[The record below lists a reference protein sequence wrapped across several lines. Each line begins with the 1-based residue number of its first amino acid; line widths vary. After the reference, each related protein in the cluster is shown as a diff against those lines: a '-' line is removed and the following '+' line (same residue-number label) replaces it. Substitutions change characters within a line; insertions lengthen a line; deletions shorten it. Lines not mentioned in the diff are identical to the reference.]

1 MEVAGLVL
9 GAIPIVLKGIE
20 IYIELYEEWAKDS
33 TLLAQRHRQ
42 LRVEQLKF
50 KKSLMSLS
58 PDLDEEEI
66 NESLIRHF
74 PDDYKIIVG
83 TIEDLRQCIWKL
95 REQLGIGP
103 EGKVSTH
110 MKFEIIVL
118 TSDSS
123 KPLSSSRVRDEWRR
137 VKQSFKK
144 KETVELFNEI
154 DRYNNNLRI
163 CFEGKREISSDLG
176 STQPSGQGDSFN
188 RRVCQRLRS
197 DACLIHDAL
206 SEAYDR
212 DCANVHLNMIDL
224 SWHHQGFRT
233 SQLPDLCFPDRDS
246 CAQAPHHWYTA
257 KIRLEPMKTDA
268 PVQRAEVSTTNMPV
282 VTAPDKKPHRAR
294 LSVSFRRSSRSP
306 NPMPIEPVKQPPTT
320 TPARREQ
327 IHSICSHPA
336 TKLFGGYLMNSDPD
350 NQNMVILERKQ
361 PVAKHAYVLGWRSF
375 LTSGATS
382 LSRSRIRRKKM
393 SNKDRLAIA
402 SAATWAVLLLC
413 GTPWLEETKMIENDI
428 VLLAEEPL
436 ATGRTPLDLD
446 NANAVP
452 AFSYRFSKPEV
463 KERSPTRQDPGPLG
477 GNAIPHRTL
486 FALAILLLEIGL
498 DTEFRNIYEE
508 FTGSEFRGFEEPASL
523 LESYR
528 AAEEAAEDLYDAMGD
543 KYADA
548 VKRCLKFNFNGRK
561 SLQRFD
567 NEMLRQQFFAGVV
580 APVQERYEQE
590 QTRHRVFRAC

>member
-1 MEVAGLVL
+1 MEVAGL
-9 GAIPIVLKGIE
+9 
-20 IYIELYEEWAKDS
+20 AKDS

-42 LRVEQLKF
+42 LRVEQLKL

-95 REQLGIGP
+95 REQLGIDP
-103 EGKVSTH
+103 EG
-110 MKFEIIVL
+110 
-118 TSDSS
+118 

-176 STQPSGQGDSFN
+176 STQSSGQGDSFN
-188 RRVCQRLRS
+188 KRVCQRLRS

-224 SWHHQGFRT
+224 SWHHQGLRT

-257 KIRLEPMKTDA
+257 KIRLEPMKADP
-268 PVQRAEVSTTNMPV
+268 PVESAEVSTKTLTV
-282 VTAPDKKPHRAR
+282 ATASDRKPHRAR
-294 LSVSFRRSSRSP
+294 FSVSFRRSSRSP
-306 NPMPIEPVKQPPTT
+306 SPMPIEPAKQPPTT
-320 TPARREQ
+320 TPPRREH

-361 PVAKHAYVLGWRSF
+361 PAAKHAYVLGWRSF
-375 LTSGATS
+375 LTPGAAS
-382 LSRSRIRRKKM
+382 LGRSRIRRKKM

-428 VLLAEEPL
+428 VLLAEETL

-452 AFSYRFSKPEV
+452 AFSYRFSKPQV
-463 KERSPTRQDPGPLG
+463 KERSPTPQQDPGPLG

-508 FTGSEFRGFEEPASL
+508 FTESEFRGFEEPASL
-523 LESYR
+523 LESYW